1 MNRLRFLHRLN
12 LSLVGCAVILI
23 AGVAAWLWLE
33 SSAPLPAHKEAVLKD
48 IETSAKVT
56 GVLEKD
62 RLIAA
67 SPEVQKKS
75 APAPSVEGF
84 LAAFE
89 LNAGQGPLDADY
101 FSRMSAA
108 DKPYDGDRYLEP
120 SELSVAREVIDR
132 LRAVEAHVGH
142 GRFNTLGFERVFK
155 VASDLPS
162 ARFSVPQIRF
172 MRALF
177 VRSNAFFDY
186 RGARVSEDFLA
197 HHDAEDLVHYPEDG
211 DYLIDGEPSRRF
223 DALKQKLGNSL
234 VLLSGYR
241 GHPKQMLLYLDKV
254 VASDGNLSLASRNR
268 APAGYSYH
276 FSGDFDIGDRRLGDA
291 NFSRQFLKSPV
302 YQATL
307 QSDEWAQRYPH
318 HNVLGV
324 RFEPWHIIGQ

>member
-1 MNRLRFLHRLN
+1 MNRLRFFRRYIVL
-12 LSLVGCAVILI
+12 LVGLGVILI
-23 AGVAAWLWLE
+23 GGIATWQWVGSNAAI
-33 SSAPLPAHKEAVLKD
+33 PAHQRPLVTVTEISAEA
-48 IETSAKVT
+48 T

-62 RLIAA
+62 GQTAA
-67 SPEVQKKS
+67 SPEAKKKS

-89 LNAGQGPLDADY
+89 LNVGQGPLDADY
-101 FSRMSAA
+101 FSRMAAA
-108 DKPYDGDRYLEP
+108 DKPYDGDRYLES
-120 SELSVAREVIDR
+120 SELAVSREVADR

-177 VRSNAFFDY
+177 GRSNAFFDY

-197 HHDAEDLVHYPEDG
+197 HHDTEDLVHYPEDG
-211 DYLIDGEPSRRF
+211 DYLIDGQPSRRF

-234 VLLSGYR
+234 TLLSGYR

-302 YQATL
+302 YQATIK
-307 QSDEWAQRYPH
+307 SDEWAQRYPN

>member
-1 MNRLRFLHRLN
+1 MNRLRFFHRPSA
-12 LSLVGCAVILI
+12 SLVGLAVILI
-23 AGVAAWLWLE
+23 GGIATWHWVG
-33 SSAPLPAHKEAVLKD
+33 SNKAPPAHERPLL
-48 IETSAKVT
+48 TVT
-56 GVLEKD
+56 EINAEGAGVLERD
-62 RLIAA
+62 GLTAA
-67 SPEVQKKS
+67 SPEAKKES

-89 LNAGQGPLDADY
+89 LSAGQGPLDADY
-101 FSRMSAA
+101 FSRMIAA
-108 DKPYDGDRYLEP
+108 DQPYDGDRYLEP
-120 SELSVAREVIDR
+120 SELAIAREVIDR
-132 LRAVEAHVGH
+132 LRTVGAHVGH

-177 VRSNAFFDY
+177 GRSNAFFDY

-197 HHDAEDLVHYPEDG
+197 HHDPEDLVHYPEDG
-211 DYLIDGEPSRRF
+211 DYLIDGQPSRRF
-223 DALKQKLGNSL
+223 DALKQNLGNSL
-234 VLLSGYR
+234 TLLSGYR

-276 FSGDFDIGDRRLGDA
+276 FSGDFDIGERRLGDA